1 MRSSFKNQTI
11 FSLAALTLVLGLAG
25 AVAPAAAHDIG
36 GMKRG
41 GFAHSGFAHN
51 DMRRAGV
58 VRVTKGGPGNRI
70 VAECL
75 FSTNS
80 FDGYFNS
87 VQVSNNCHNG
97 GELIAR

>member
-36 GMKRG
+36 G
-41 GFAHSGFAHN
+41 N
-51 DMRRAGV
+51 ETRRICSQRICSRRYATGRV

-75 FSTNS
+75 HFTNT
-80 FDGYFNS
+80 FDGEFDQLA
-87 VQVSNNCHNG
+87 VINNCHVR
-97 GELIAR
+97 EDFIAR